1 MMRPWRMALR
11 SVRQDW
17 RGGELRILAVSLAV
31 AVASVTAVVF
41 FTERVQRAMEA
52 QATELLAADLV
63 VLSSSPIRTEL
74 QDKAHALGLR
84 HASTVDFPSVIVV
97 KDDTLLVQVKA
108 VSPNYPL
115 RGQLRIAERS
125 QGEAFATREIPA
137 AGDVWADAR
146 LLDRFDLTIGV
157 RVELGASEFKIAKVL
172 DYEPDR
178 GGQLF
183 RLAPRVMMN
192 LQDLDSTGL
201 VSANSRVRYR
211 LLLAGP
217 AQAISRYQNWFNQ
230 QRMPE
235 EELRGIHDGRPEIRT
250 SLERAQ
256 RYLGLAALVAVLV
269 AGAAIALATR
279 HYVERQM
286 DASAIMRCLGAQQKY
301 VIQVYA
307 WRLLFIGLAAS
318 LVGCFL
324 GYGAQ
329 QVLASLLQG
338 WFVES
343 LPQPGLGPLVVGLIT
358 GLVTLAGFAFPP
370 LWRLRQVPPLRVMRR
385 DLDEAPPSVWAA
397 VAFAFMAFAAL
408 LIWQTRGSDMGI
420 AMILGT
426 SIFLAGLWLISVIL
440 ISLARRFQPRTGM
453 IWRYGAMRLL
463 RRQGSSVL
471 QISGFAVGIAALLV
485 LAVTRVDL
493 LNLWRQGLP
502 EDAPNYF
509 LINIQY
515 DERDAMADLF
525 RSQGVTT
532 SVYYPI
538 VRGRLVAI
546 NAQAANP
553 ADYDS
558 PRAKRL
564 LNREFNLTW
573 TDKLPSDNRITDGRW
588 WGEQGHEVREFS
600 VEKDIAKA
608 LGIERGDTLRYR
620 IAGLELE
627 AKVTSLREVD
637 WDSFNPNFFVIASPR
652 LLEASPAQWMTSFY
666 LEPGRRSVMADLA
679 RRFPS
684 VTVID
689 IGTIMQQVRSLM
701 DRAALAIEYVFLF
714 TLAAGILVMH
724 AAIQASQSERRQ
736 ETALVRALGGNRK
749 QVLTGLLVEFATIGL
764 LAGALAAL
772 VASIAGHL
780 LATEVFGLVYQANPW
795 LWIWGMGGGCFGI
808 AVAGLLG
815 TLRVLNQSPAYVL
828 QRS

>member
-1 MMRPWRMALR
+1 MMQPWRMALR
-11 SVRQDW
+11 TLRQDW
-17 RGGELRILAVSLAV
+17 RGGEFRILAMSLAL
-31 AVASVTAVVF
+31 AVSSVTAVVF
-41 FTERVQRAMEA
+41 FTDRVQRAMET
-52 QATELLAADLV
+52 QASELLAADLV

-74 QDKAHALGLR
+74 REKAQALGLR

-115 RGQLRIAERS
+115 RGELRIAEKPH
-125 QGEAFATREIPA
+125 GEAFTTHEIPA
-137 AGDVWADAR
+137 SGEVWADAR
-146 LLDRFDLTIGV
+146 LLDRFYLTAGARI
-157 RVELGASEFKIAKVL
+157 ELGASEFKLAKVL

-192 LQDLDSTGL
+192 LQDLDTTEL
-201 VSANSRVRYR
+201 VSTQSRVRYR

-217 AQAISRYQNWFNQ
+217 AQAISRYRNWFNQ
-230 QRMPE
+230 QRLPE
-235 EELRGIHDGRPEIRT
+235 EELQGIRDGRPEIRN

-286 DASAIMRCLGAQQKY
+286 DASAIMRCLGAQQKQ
-301 VIQVYA
+301 VTQVYA
-307 WRLLFIGLAAS
+307 LRLLFIGLAAS
-318 LVGCFL
+318 LVGCLL

-329 QVLASLLQG
+329 MGLASLLQG
-338 WFVES
+338 WFVKS
-343 LPQPGLGPLVVGLIT
+343 LPQPGWGPMAIGLIT
-358 GLVTLAGFAFPP
+358 GLVTLVGFALPP
-370 LWRLRQVPPLRVMRR
+370 LWRLRQVAPLRVLRR
-385 DLDEAPPSVWAA
+385 DLDEAPPSVLAT
-397 VAFAFMAFAAL
+397 VVFAFMAIAAL
-408 LIWQTRGSDMGI
+408 LVWQTGGSDMGL
-420 AMILGT
+420 AMLFGAGV
-426 SIFLAGLWLISVIL
+426 FLAGLWLISVIL
-440 ISLARRFQPRTGM
+440 ISLARRFQPPAGM
-453 IWRYGAMRLL
+453 VWRYGAMRLL

-471 QISGFAVGIAALLV
+471 QVSGFAVGISALLV

-493 LNLWRQGLP
+493 LNLWREGLP
-502 EDAPNYF
+502 KDAPNHF

-515 DERDAMADLF
+515 DEQEAMAELF
-525 RSQGVTT
+525 RSQGVIT

-546 NAQAANP
+546 NAQAVVP
-553 ADYDS
+553 DDYTN

-564 LNREFNLTW
+564 LGREFNLTW
-573 TDKLPSDNRITDGRW
+573 TDVLPSENRIIEGRW
-588 WGEQGHEVREFS
+588 WGEQGHHDMELS
-600 VEKDIAKA
+600 VETDIAKA
-608 LGIERGDTLRYR
+608 LGIKLGDRLRYR

-637 WDSFNPNFFVIASPR
+637 WDSFEPNFFVIASPR
-652 LLEASPAQWMTSFY
+652 MLAASPAQWMTSFY
-666 LEPGRRSVMADLA
+666 LEPGRRAVMADLA
-679 RRFPS
+679 RKFPS

-689 IGTIMQQVRSLM
+689 VGTIMQQVRSLM

-724 AAIQASQSERRQ
+724 AAIQASQGERRQ
-736 ETALVRALGGNRK
+736 ESALLRALGGSRK
-749 QVLTGLLVEFATIGL
+749 QVLTGLVVEFATIGL
-764 LAGALAAL
+764 LAGFLAAL
-772 VASIAGHL
+772 VASIAGYL
-780 LATEVFGLVYQANPW
+780 LATQVFGLVYQPNPW

-815 TLRVLNQSPAYVL
+815 TRRVLNQSPAYVL